1 MATFDEDGAFGRPP
15 KAPATHDIGQ
25 AVDALSV
32 DELEERIALLKAEIA
47 RLEAAIKARQAT
59 KDAASAFFRR

>member
-25 AVDALSV
+25 AIDALSV
-32 DELEERIALLKAEIA
+32 DELEERIALL